1 MRCSAINIDS
11 VKTGETVYASIRP
24 EDVEISMTPP
34 QDKENSF
41 QGSIAHRAYLGNFLY
56 FFVSVNGTMIR
67 VQVPHYVPQ
76 EEGQE
81 IFLSL
86 NPQKCMILL

>member
-1 MRCSAINIDS
+1 MQPTPS
-11 VKTGETVYASIRP
+11 P
-24 EDVEISMTPP
+24 ENLLKGT
-34 QDKENSF
+34 
-41 QGSIAHRAYLGNFLY
+41 IAHKAYLGNFLY

-67 VQVPHYVPQ
+67 VQVPHHLPQ

-86 NPQKCMILL
+86 NPQKCVILS

>member
-1 MRCSAINIDS
+1 MSLPRD
-11 VKTGETVYASIRP
+11 R
-24 EDVEISMTPP
+24 
-34 QDKENSF
+34 ENSF

-56 FFVSVNGTMIR
+56 LFVSVNGTMIR
-67 VQVPHYVPQ
+67 VQVPHDVAQ

-86 NPQKCMILL
+86 NPLKCMILL